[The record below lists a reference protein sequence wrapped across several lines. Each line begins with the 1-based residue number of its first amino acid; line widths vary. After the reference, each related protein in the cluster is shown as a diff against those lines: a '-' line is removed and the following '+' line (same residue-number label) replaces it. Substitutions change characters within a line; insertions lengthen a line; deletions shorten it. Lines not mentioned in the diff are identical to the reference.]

1 MKRHAMGNCFAAKLA
16 TPSLNLQHPI
26 ASWSKQYA
34 GSPLEFSSAH
44 TEALAILMPLLLC
57 GEQSAQL
64 VFQQQALQFSQQQCA
79 DSVLALNEVEA
90 DEAWHDEA
98 LQMVF
103 SQLPELAEQHKV
115 RRTAQRFY
123 AGLGRSL
130 SLQQQFVRIAS
141 LDACVTQLMQ
151 LIERGSIGSRHP
163 FSLLCGLIKKDEA
176 KHVYVSKHF
185 AQHLGASVSDMAEER
200 LWVLGALMQLL
211 KQQADQFEIIGVD
224 LDKLE
229 KRLELKW
236 Q

>member
-1 MKRHAMGNCFAAKLA
+1 MKRHPMGRCFAAKLA
-16 TPSLNLQHPI
+16 TPTLNQQHPI
-26 ASWSKQYA
+26 ASWAKQYA
-34 GSPLEFSSAH
+34 GSPIEFSSQH
-44 TEALAILMPLLLC
+44 TEALSLLMPLLLC

-64 VFQQQALQFSQQQCA
+64 VFQQQALQLAQHQPA

-98 LQMVF
+98 LQLVF
-103 SQLPELAEQHKV
+103 SQLPELSGQHQV
-115 RRTAQRFY
+115 RRAAQRFY
-123 AGLGRSL
+123 SGLGRSL

-185 AQHLGASVSDMAEER
+185 AQHLGASVHEMAEER
-200 LWVLGALMQLL
+200 LWVLSALMTLL
-211 KQQADQFEIIGVD
+211 KQQASQFELIGVD

-229 KRLELKW
+229 KKLELKW